1 MTACLFSFCVGL
13 EFCVGK
19 SLDDSFLH
27 VIRDEVQALSG
38 SLPDLLKCEFDKI
51 HARFCEVIRGG
62 HEKTLTSQELEPRA
76 SGSFSE
82 NLEVEAPVMP
92 SSWDKLISR
101 DYSGFAANCQSEVF
115 DAPDR
120 NKWFTGRQREIES
133 LERCLALENSVHK
146 IRMAAICGLGGCGK
160 TTLAGHFAW
169 EHKPEYEGGVF
180 WLSMEDEKKFDSCVN
195 DLALRLGL
203 MADSFNLT
211 LSKIL
216 SFISHQEK
224 RWLMVL
230 DNVDQPELSDNMR
243 KVLLGRWKRESNGQM
258 IVTTRRERI
267 EICHWI
273 DLEPDCCVEVFSF
286 SIQEAKTFLLNR
298 TGVDGAAGQE
308 NKLNELVVELGCL
321 PLALEQAGAHIR
333 SLQCP
338 LSKYL
343 EQYKLERLLLLSEH
357 QANPSWEYESRSRLS
372 VHTTWFL
379 NFEYVKNSKYGE
391 IATRFVHAAA
401 FFDPDEIHEGLINT
415 VLLSRLVPDEKRK
428 DLPLTKS
435 HIVEV
440 LTRFSL
446 FQRKS
451 VGCIRLHRVVQ
462 EVIRASMK
470 PEEIVK
476 AVCTSF
482 QLLKNAALPSSESA
496 TDTSVFSIIRHWLSL
511 KRHTAYHLLH
521 FGHTLDVSLAGELNK
536 LIEEGA
542 HEIVSAVSRT
552 LEKSK
557 QTLEN
562 HRRLSALVDGDYDKY
577 LGERDLVVEVNPCRS
592 RSVPVERTLYI
603 TDTFSSPKSD
613 VRRPENNT
621 SRCVII

>member
-27 VIRDEVQALSG
+27 VIHDEVQVLSG
-38 SLPDLLKCEFDKI
+38 SLPDWLEKTNSDIRQVRDMLNSFKFEFDKI
-51 HARFCEVIRGG
+51 HALFCFGE
-62 HEKTLTSQELEPRA
+62 T
-76 SGSFSE
+76 
-82 NLEVEAPVMP
+82 LEVKTPATPNV
-92 SSWDKLISR
+92 WDKILSR
-101 DYSGFAANCQSEVF
+101 DYSDFAENYKSEVF
-115 DAPDR
+115 DAPDQ
-120 NKWFTGRQREIES
+120 NKWFTGRQMEIES
-133 LERCLALENSVHK
+133 LERCLALETSDRSF
-146 IRMAAICGLGGCGK
+146 RMAAICGLGGCGK
-160 TTLAGHFAW
+160 TTLAANFAW

-180 WLSMEDEKKFDSCVN
+180 WVSMEDEKKFDSCVN

-216 SFISHQEK
+216 SFLSHQER

-230 DNVDQPELSDNMR
+230 DNVDQLQLSVNMQ
-243 KVLLGRWKRESNGQM
+243 KVLSGRWKRESNGHM
-258 IVTTRRERI
+258 IITTRRERK
-267 EICHWI
+267 EICQWMY
-273 DLEPDCCVEVFSF
+273 LEPHCCVEVFSF
-286 SIQEAKTFLLNR
+286 STQEAKRFLLTRAGCDN
-298 TGVDGAAGQE
+298 AAGQE
-308 NKLNELVVELGCL
+308 KTLNELVVELGCL

-343 EQYKLERLLLLSEH
+343 EQYKLERLQLLSEH

-372 VHTTWFL
+372 VHTTWLL

-401 FFDPDEIHEGLINT
+401 FFDPDEIHEGLINA
-415 VLLSRLVPDEKRK
+415 VLLSRFVPDGNKE
-428 DLPLTKS
+428 DLPLTNS
-435 HIVEV
+435 HIVDV
-440 LTRFSL
+440 LTKFSL

-470 PEEIVK
+470 PEEIAK

-482 QLLKNAALPSSESA
+482 QLLKNAALPGNESA

-511 KRHTAYHLLH
+511 KTHMAYYSLH

-536 LIEEGA
+536 LLEEGA
-542 HEIVSAVSRT
+542 HEIVSAVSHT

-562 HRRLSALVDGDYDKY
+562 YRRLSALVDGDYDKY
-577 LGERDLVVEVNPCRS
+577 LGERDLAVEVKARS
-592 RSVPVERTLYI
+592 SI
-603 TDTFSSPKSD
+603 PKKKI
-613 VRRPENNT
+613 RHNRHF
-621 SRCVII
+621 

>member
-1 MTACLFSFCVGL
+1 MIACLFSFCVGL

-19 SLDDSFLH
+19 PLDNSFLH
-27 VIRDEVQALSG
+27 VIRDEVQVLSG
-38 SLPDLLKCEFDKI
+38 SLPDWLEKTNSDIRQVRDMLNSFKSEFDKI
-51 HARFCEVIRGG
+51 HSMFCFGE
-62 HEKTLTSQELEPRA
+62 T
-76 SGSFSE
+76 
-82 NLEVEAPVMP
+82 LEVKTPVIP
-92 SSWDKLISR
+92 NVWDKLLSR
-101 DYSGFAANCQSEVF
+101 DYSDFAENYKSEVF
-115 DAPDR
+115 DAPDQ
-120 NKWFTGRQREIES
+120 NKWFTGRQMEIES
-133 LERCLALENSVHK
+133 LERCLALENSDHCF
-146 IRMAAICGLGGCGK
+146 RMAAICGLGGCGK
-160 TTLAGHFAW
+160 TTLAANFAW

-180 WLSMEDEKKFDSCVN
+180 WVSMEDEKKFDSCVN

-216 SFISHQEK
+216 SFISHQER

-230 DNVDQPELSDNMR
+230 DNVDQLQLSVNMQ
-243 KVLLGRWKRESNGQM
+243 KVLSGRWKRESNGHM
-258 IVTTRRERI
+258 IITTRRERK
-267 EICHWI
+267 EICQWM
-273 DLEPDCCVEVFSF
+273 DLEPHCCVEVFSF
-286 SIQEAKTFLLNR
+286 STQEAKRFLLTRAGCDN
-298 TGVDGAAGQE
+298 AAGQD
-308 NKLNELVVELGCL
+308 KTLNELVVELGCL

-338 LSKYL
+338 LSNYL
-343 EQYKLERLLLLSEH
+343 EQYKLERLQLLSEH

-372 VHTTWFL
+372 VHTTWLL

-401 FFDPDEIHEGLINT
+401 FFDPDEIHEGLINA
-415 VLLSRLVPDEKRK
+415 VLLSRFVPDGNKK
-428 DLPLTKS
+428 NLPLTNS
-435 HIVEV
+435 HIVDV
-440 LTRFSL
+440 LTKFSL

-470 PEEIVK
+470 PEEIAK

-482 QLLKNAALPSSESA
+482 QLLKNAALPGSESA

-511 KRHTAYHLLH
+511 KTHMAYYLLH

-536 LIEEGA
+536 LLEEGA
-542 HEIVSAVSRT
+542 HEIVSAVSHT

-562 HRRLSALVDGDYDKY
+562 YRRLSALVDGDYDKY
-577 LGERDLVVEVNPCRS
+577 LGERDLAVEVKARS
-592 RSVPVERTLYI
+592 SI
-603 TDTFSSPKSD
+603 PKKKI
-613 VRRPENNT
+613 RHNRHF
-621 SRCVII
+621 

>member
-1 MTACLFSFCVGL
+1 MIACLFSFCVGL

-19 SLDDSFLH
+19 PLDDSFLH
-27 VIRDEVQALSG
+27 VIHDEVQVLSG
-38 SLPDLLKCEFDKI
+38 SLPDWLEKTNSDIRQVRDMLNSFKSEFDKI
-51 HARFCEVIRGG
+51 HSMFCFGE
-62 HEKTLTSQELEPRA
+62 T
-76 SGSFSE
+76 
-82 NLEVEAPVMP
+82 LEVKTPVIP
-92 SSWDKLISR
+92 NVWDKLLSR
-101 DYSGFAANCQSEVF
+101 DYSDFAENYKSEVF
-115 DAPDR
+115 DAPDQ
-120 NKWFTGRQREIES
+120 NKWFTGRQMEIES
-133 LERCLALENSVHK
+133 LERCLALENSDHCF
-146 IRMAAICGLGGCGK
+146 RMAAICGLGGCGK
-160 TTLAGHFAW
+160 TTLAANFAW

-180 WLSMEDEKKFDSCVN
+180 WVSMEDEKKFDSCVN

-216 SFISHQEK
+216 SFISHQER

-230 DNVDQPELSDNMR
+230 DNVDQLQLSVNMQ
-243 KVLLGRWKRESNGQM
+243 KVLSGRWKRESNGHM
-258 IVTTRRERI
+258 IITTRRERK
-267 EICHWI
+267 EICQWM
-273 DLEPDCCVEVFSF
+273 DLEPHCCVEVFSF
-286 SIQEAKTFLLNR
+286 STQEAKRFLLTRAGCDN
-298 TGVDGAAGQE
+298 AAGQD
-308 NKLNELVVELGCL
+308 KTLNELVVELGCL

-338 LSKYL
+338 LSNYL
-343 EQYKLERLLLLSEH
+343 EQYKLERLQLLSEH

-372 VHTTWFL
+372 VHTTWLL

-401 FFDPDEIHEGLINT
+401 FFDPDEIHEGLINA
-415 VLLSRLVPDEKRK
+415 VLLSRFVPDGNKK
-428 DLPLTKS
+428 NLPLTNS
-435 HIVEV
+435 HIVDV
-440 LTRFSL
+440 LTKFSL

-470 PEEIVK
+470 PEEIAK

-482 QLLKNAALPSSESA
+482 QLLKNAALPGSESA

-511 KRHTAYHLLH
+511 KTHMAYYLLH

-536 LIEEGA
+536 LLEEGA
-542 HEIVSAVSRT
+542 HEIVSAVSHT

-562 HRRLSALVDGDYDKY
+562 YRRLSALVDGDYDKY
-577 LGERDLVVEVNPCRS
+577 LGERDLAVEVKARS
-592 RSVPVERTLYI
+592 SI
-603 TDTFSSPKSD
+603 PKKKI
-613 VRRPENNT
+613 RHNRHF
-621 SRCVII
+621 

>member
-27 VIRDEVQALSG
+27 VIHDEVQVLSG
-38 SLPDLLKCEFDKI
+38 SLPDWLEKTNSDIRQVRDMLNSFKFEFDKI
-51 HARFCEVIRGG
+51 HALFCFGE
-62 HEKTLTSQELEPRA
+62 T
-76 SGSFSE
+76 
-82 NLEVEAPVMP
+82 LEVKTPATPNV
-92 SSWDKLISR
+92 WDKILSR
-101 DYSGFAANCQSEVF
+101 DYSDFAENYKSEVF
-115 DAPDR
+115 DAPDQ
-120 NKWFTGRQREIES
+120 NKWFTGRQMEIES
-133 LERCLALENSVHK
+133 LERCLALENSDHCF
-146 IRMAAICGLGGCGK
+146 RMAAICGLGGCGK
-160 TTLAGHFAW
+160 TTLAANFAW

-180 WLSMEDEKKFDSCVN
+180 WVSMEDEKKFDSCVN

-216 SFISHQEK
+216 SFLSHQER

-230 DNVDQPELSDNMR
+230 DNVDQLQLSVNMQ
-243 KVLLGRWKRESNGQM
+243 KVLSGRWKRESNGHM
-258 IVTTRRERI
+258 IITTRRERK
-267 EICHWI
+267 EICQWM
-273 DLEPDCCVEVFSF
+273 DLEPHCCVEVFSF
-286 SIQEAKTFLLNR
+286 STQEAKRFLLTRAGCDN
-298 TGVDGAAGQE
+298 AAGQE
-308 NKLNELVVELGCL
+308 KTLNELVVELGCL

-343 EQYKLERLLLLSEH
+343 EQYKLERLQLLSEH

-372 VHTTWFL
+372 VHTTWLL

-401 FFDPDEIHEGLINT
+401 FFDPDEIHEGLINA
-415 VLLSRLVPDEKRK
+415 VLLSRFVPDGNKE
-428 DLPLTKS
+428 DLPLTNS
-435 HIVEV
+435 HIVDV
-440 LTRFSL
+440 LTKFSL

-470 PEEIVK
+470 PEEIAK

-482 QLLKNAALPSSESA
+482 QLLKNAALPGNESA

-511 KRHTAYHLLH
+511 KTHMAYYSLH

-536 LIEEGA
+536 LLEEGA
-542 HEIVSAVSRT
+542 HEIVSAVSHT

-562 HRRLSALVDGDYDKY
+562 YRRLSALVDGDYDKY
-577 LGERDLVVEVNPCRS
+577 LGERDLAVEVKARS
-592 RSVPVERTLYI
+592 SI
-603 TDTFSSPKSD
+603 PKKKI
-613 VRRPENNT
+613 RHNRHF
-621 SRCVII
+621 

>member
-27 VIRDEVQALSG
+27 VIHDEVQVLSG
-38 SLPDLLKCEFDKI
+38 SLPDWLEKTNSDIRQVRDMLNSFKFEFDKI
-51 HARFCEVIRGG
+51 HALFCFGE
-62 HEKTLTSQELEPRA
+62 T
-76 SGSFSE
+76 
-82 NLEVEAPVMP
+82 LEVKTPATPNV
-92 SSWDKLISR
+92 WDKILSR
-101 DYSGFAANCQSEVF
+101 DYSDFAENYKSEVF
-115 DAPDR
+115 DAPDQ
-120 NKWFTGRQREIES
+120 NKWFTGRQMEIES
-133 LERCLALENSVHK
+133 LERCLALETSDRSF
-146 IRMAAICGLGGCGK
+146 RMAAICGLGGCGK
-160 TTLAGHFAW
+160 TTLAANFAW

-180 WLSMEDEKKFDSCVN
+180 WVSMEDEKKFDSCVN

-216 SFISHQEK
+216 SFLSHQER

-230 DNVDQPELSDNMR
+230 DNVDQLQLSVNMQ
-243 KVLLGRWKRESNGQM
+243 KVLSGRWKRESNGHM
-258 IVTTRRERI
+258 IITTRRERK
-267 EICHWI
+267 EICQWM
-273 DLEPDCCVEVFSF
+273 DLEPHCCVEVFSF
-286 SIQEAKTFLLNR
+286 STQEAKRFLLTRAGCDN
-298 TGVDGAAGQE
+298 AAGQE
-308 NKLNELVVELGCL
+308 KTLNELVVELGCL

-343 EQYKLERLLLLSEH
+343 EQYKLERLQLLSEH

-372 VHTTWFL
+372 VHTTWLL

-401 FFDPDEIHEGLINT
+401 FFDPDEIHEGLINA
-415 VLLSRLVPDEKRK
+415 VLLSRFVPDGNKE

-435 HIVEV
+435 HIVNV
-440 LTRFSL
+440 LTKFSL

-470 PEEIVK
+470 PEEIAK

-482 QLLKNAALPSSESA
+482 QLLKNAALPGSESA

-511 KRHTAYHLLH
+511 KTHMAYYSLH

-536 LIEEGA
+536 LLEEGA
-542 HEIVSAVSRT
+542 HEIVSAVSHT

-562 HRRLSALVDGDYDKY
+562 YRRLSALVDGDYDKY
-577 LGERDLVVEVNPCRS
+577 LGERDLAVEVKARS
-592 RSVPVERTLYI
+592 SI
-603 TDTFSSPKSD
+603 PKKKI
-613 VRRPENNT
+613 RHNRHF
-621 SRCVII
+621 

>member
-27 VIRDEVQALSG
+27 VIHDEVQVLSG
-38 SLPDLLKCEFDKI
+38 SLPDWLEKTNSDIRQVRDMLNSFKFEFDKI
-51 HARFCEVIRGG
+51 HALFCFGE
-62 HEKTLTSQELEPRA
+62 T
-76 SGSFSE
+76 
-82 NLEVEAPVMP
+82 LEVKTPATPNV
-92 SSWDKLISR
+92 WDKILSR
-101 DYSGFAANCQSEVF
+101 DYSDFAENYKSEVF
-115 DAPDR
+115 DAPDQ
-120 NKWFTGRQREIES
+120 NKWFTGRQMEIES
-133 LERCLALENSVHK
+133 LERCLALETSDRSF
-146 IRMAAICGLGGCGK
+146 RMAAICGLGGCGK
-160 TTLAGHFAW
+160 TTLAANFAW

-180 WLSMEDEKKFDSCVN
+180 WVSMEDEKKFDSCVN

-216 SFISHQEK
+216 SFISRQEK

-230 DNVDQPELSDNMR
+230 DNVDQLQLSVNMQ
-243 KVLLGRWKRESNGQM
+243 KVLSGRWKRESNGHM
-258 IVTTRRERI
+258 IITTRRERK
-267 EICHWI
+267 EICQWM
-273 DLEPDCCVEVFSF
+273 DLEPHCCVEVFSF
-286 SIQEAKTFLLNR
+286 STQEAKRFLLTRAGCDN
-298 TGVDGAAGQE
+298 AAGQE
-308 NKLNELVVELGCL
+308 KTLNELVVELGCL

-343 EQYKLERLLLLSEH
+343 EQYKLERLQLLSEH

-372 VHTTWFL
+372 VHTTWLL

-401 FFDPDEIHEGLINT
+401 FFDPDEIHEGLINA
-415 VLLSRLVPDEKRK
+415 VLLSRFVPDGNKE

-435 HIVEV
+435 HIVNV
-440 LTRFSL
+440 LTKFSL

-470 PEEIVK
+470 PEEIAK

-482 QLLKNAALPSSESA
+482 QLLKNAALPGSESA

-511 KRHTAYHLLH
+511 KTHMAYYSLH

-536 LIEEGA
+536 LLEEGA
-542 HEIVSAVSRT
+542 HEIVSAVSHT

-562 HRRLSALVDGDYDKY
+562 YRRLSALVDGDYDKY
-577 LGERDLVVEVNPCRS
+577 LGERDLAVEVKARS
-592 RSVPVERTLYI
+592 SI
-603 TDTFSSPKSD
+603 PKKKI
-613 VRRPENNT
+613 RHNRHF
-621 SRCVII
+621 

>member
-38 SLPDLLKCEFDKI
+38 SFPDLLKCEFDKI
-51 HARFCEVIRGG
+51 QARICEVIRGG
-62 HEKTLTSQELEPRA
+62 HEKTLTSQELAPRA

-82 NLEVEAPVMP
+82 NLEVEAPVMQ

-101 DYSGFAANCQSEVF
+101 DYRGFAVNYKSEVF

-120 NKWFTGRQREIES
+120 NKWFTGRQMEIES
-133 LERCLALENSVHK
+133 LERCLALENGAHK
-146 IRMAAICGLGGCGK
+146 VRMAAICGLGGCGK
-160 TTLAGHFAW
+160 TTLAAHFAW

-180 WLSMEDEKKFDSCVN
+180 WLSMEDKKKFDSCVN

-203 MADSFNLT
+203 VADSIDRT

-216 SFISHQEK
+216 SVISHQKK

-230 DNVDQPELSDNMR
+230 DNVDQPQLSDNMQ
-243 KVLLGRWKRESNGQM
+243 KVLLGRWKKRVKWPNDNNNKTGKK
-258 IVTTRRERI
+258 R
-267 EICHWI
+267 ICHWI
-273 DLEPDCCVEVFSF
+273 DLEPDCCVKVFSF
-286 SIQEAKTFLLNR
+286 STQEAKTFLLNR
-298 TGVDGAAGQE
+298 AGGNNAAGQE
-308 NKLNELVVELGCL
+308 NKLHELVVELGCL
-321 PLALEQAGAHIR
+321 PLTLEQSGAHIR

-343 EQYKLERLLLLSEH
+343 EQYRRERLQLLSEH

-372 VHTTWFL
+372 VHTIWLL
-379 NFEYVKNSKYGE
+379 NFEYVKTSKYEE

-401 FFDPDEIHEGLINT
+401 FFDPDEIYEGLINAE
-415 VLLSRLVPDEKRK
+415 LLSRDVLDGKERE
-428 DLPLTKS
+428 LPLTNTL
-435 HIVEV
+435 IVED
-440 LTRFSL
+440 LTKFSL

-451 VGCIRLHRVVQ
+451 FGSIRIHRLVQ

-470 PEEIVK
+470 PEEIAK

-482 QLLKNAALPSSESA
+482 QLLKNAALPGSA

-511 KRHTAYHLLH
+511 KRHMAYHQ
-521 FGHTLDVSLAGELNK
+521 K
-536 LIEEGA
+536 LIRG
-542 HEIVSAVSRT
+542 
-552 LEKSK
+552 
-557 QTLEN
+557 
-562 HRRLSALVDGDYDKY
+562 
-577 LGERDLVVEVNPCRS
+577 
-592 RSVPVERTLYI
+592 
-603 TDTFSSPKSD
+603 
-613 VRRPENNT
+613 
-621 SRCVII
+621 

>member
-27 VIRDEVQALSG
+27 VIHDEVQVLSG
-38 SLPDLLKCEFDKI
+38 SLPDWLEKTNSDIRQVRDMLNSFKFEFDKI
-51 HARFCEVIRGG
+51 HALFCFGE
-62 HEKTLTSQELEPRA
+62 T
-76 SGSFSE
+76 
-82 NLEVEAPVMP
+82 LEVKTPATPNV
-92 SSWDKLISR
+92 WDKILSR
-101 DYSGFAANCQSEVF
+101 DYSDFAENYKSEVF
-115 DAPDR
+115 DAPDQ
-120 NKWFTGRQREIES
+120 NKWFTGRQMEIES
-133 LERCLALENSVHK
+133 LERCLALENSDHCF
-146 IRMAAICGLGGCGK
+146 RMAAICGLGGCGK
-160 TTLAGHFAW
+160 TTLAANFAW

-180 WLSMEDEKKFDSCVN
+180 WVSMEDEKKFDSCVN

-216 SFISHQEK
+216 SFISRQEK

-230 DNVDQPELSDNMR
+230 DNVDQLQLSVNMQ
-243 KVLLGRWKRESNGQM
+243 KVLSGRWKRESNGHM
-258 IVTTRRERI
+258 IITTRRERK
-267 EICHWI
+267 EICQWMY
-273 DLEPDCCVEVFSF
+273 LEPHCCIEVFSF
-286 SIQEAKTFLLNR
+286 STQEAKQFLLTRAGCDN
-298 TGVDGAAGQE
+298 AAGQE
-308 NKLNELVVELGCL
+308 KTLNELVVELGCL

-343 EQYKLERLLLLSEH
+343 EQYKLERLQLLSEH

-372 VHTTWFL
+372 VHTTWLL

-401 FFDPDEIHEGLINT
+401 FFDPDEIHEGLINA
-415 VLLSRLVPDEKRK
+415 VLLSRFVPDGNKE

-435 HIVEV
+435 HIVNV
-440 LTRFSL
+440 LTKFSL

-470 PEEIVK
+470 PEEIAK

-482 QLLKNAALPSSESA
+482 QLLKNAALPGSESA

-511 KRHTAYHLLH
+511 KTHMAYYSLH

-536 LIEEGA
+536 LLEEGA
-542 HEIVSAVSRT
+542 HEIVSAVSHT

-562 HRRLSALVDGDYDKY
+562 YRRLSALVDGDYDKY
-577 LGERDLVVEVNPCRS
+577 LGERDLAVEVKARS
-592 RSVPVERTLYI
+592 SI
-603 TDTFSSPKSD
+603 PKKKI
-613 VRRPENNT
+613 RHNRHF
-621 SRCVII
+621 

>member
-19 SLDDSFLH
+19 SLDDNFLH

-51 HARFCEVIRGG
+51 QARFCEVIRGG
-62 HEKTLTSQELEPRA
+62 HEKTLMSQELEPRA

-92 SSWDKLISR
+92 SCGDKLISR
-101 DYSGFAANCQSEVF
+101 DYSGFAVNCQSEVF

-133 LERCLALENSVHK
+133 LERCLALENSAQKVS
-146 IRMAAICGLGGCGK
+146 MAAICGLGGCGK
-160 TTLAGHFAW
+160 TTLAAHFAW

-203 MADSFNLT
+203 MADSIDRT

-216 SFISHQEK
+216 SVISHEKK
-224 RWLMVL
+224 RWLVVL
-230 DNVDQPELSDNMR
+230 DNVDQPQLSDNMR
-243 KVLLGRWKRESNGQM
+243 KVLLGRWKRESNGHM
-258 IVTTRRERI
+258 IITTRRERK
-267 EICHWI
+267 EICQWM
-273 DLEPDCCVEVFSF
+273 DLEPHCCVEVFSF
-286 SIQEAKTFLLNR
+286 STQEAKTFLLNR
-298 TGVDGAAGQE
+298 AGGDNAAGQE
-308 NKLNELVVELGCL
+308 NKLHELVVELGCL

-343 EQYKLERLLLLSEH
+343 EQYNLERLQLLSEH

-372 VHTTWFL
+372 VHTTWLL

-391 IATRFVHAAA
+391 IATIFVHAAA
-401 FFDPDEIHEGLINT
+401 FFDPDEIHEGLINAL
-415 VLLSRLVPDEKRK
+415 LLSRFVPDGKK
-428 DLPLTKS
+428 NDLPLTNS
-435 HIVEV
+435 HIVDV
-440 LTRFSL
+440 LTKFSL

-470 PEEIVK
+470 PEEIAK
-476 AVCTSF
+476 AMCTSF
-482 QLLKNAALPSSESA
+482 QLLKNAALPGSESA

-511 KRHTAYHLLH
+511 KRHMAYYLLH
-521 FGHTLDVSLAGELNK
+521 FRHTLDVSLAGELNK
-536 LIEEGA
+536 LLEEGA
-542 HEIVSAVSRT
+542 HEIVSAVSHT

-557 QTLEN
+557 QTFEN
-562 HRRLSALVDGDYDKY
+562 YRRLSALVDGDKDKY
-577 LGERDLVVEVNPCRS
+577 LGERDQVVKRKERKSHSNP
-592 RSVPVERTLYI
+592 ERFLYT
-603 TDTFSSPKSD
+603 TDTFSSPESD
-613 VRRPENNT
+613 VRRPEHNT
-621 SRCVII
+621 LRCVII

>member
-27 VIRDEVQALSG
+27 VIHDEVQVLSG
-38 SLPDLLKCEFDKI
+38 SLPDWLEKTNNDIRQVRDMLNSFKFEFDKI
-51 HARFCEVIRGG
+51 HAMFCFGE
-62 HEKTLTSQELEPRA
+62 T
-76 SGSFSE
+76 
-82 NLEVEAPVMP
+82 LEVKTPLIPNV
-92 SSWDKLISR
+92 WDKLLSK
-101 DYSGFAANCQSEVF
+101 DYSDFAENYKSEVF
-115 DAPDR
+115 DAPDQ
-120 NKWFTGRQREIES
+120 NKWFTGRQMEIES
-133 LERCLALENSVHK
+133 LERCLALENSDHSF
-146 IRMAAICGLGGCGK
+146 RMAAICGLGGCGK
-160 TTLAGHFAW
+160 TTLAANFAW

-180 WLSMEDEKKFDSCVN
+180 WVSMEDEKKFDSCVN

-216 SFISHQEK
+216 SFISHQER

-230 DNVDQPELSDNMR
+230 DNVDQLQLSVNMQ
-243 KVLLGRWKRESNGQM
+243 KVLSGRWKRESNGHM
-258 IVTTRRERI
+258 IITTRRERK
-267 EICHWI
+267 EICQWMY
-273 DLEPDCCVEVFSF
+273 LEPHCCIEVFSF
-286 SIQEAKTFLLNR
+286 STQEAKQFLLTRAGCDN
-298 TGVDGAAGQE
+298 AAGQE
-308 NKLNELVVELGCL
+308 KTLNELVVELGCL

-343 EQYKLERLLLLSEH
+343 EQYKLERLQLLSEH

-372 VHTTWFL
+372 VHTTWLL

-401 FFDPDEIHEGLINT
+401 FFDPDEIHEGLINA
-415 VLLSRLVPDEKRK
+415 VLLSRFVPDGNKE

-435 HIVEV
+435 HIVNV
-440 LTRFSL
+440 LTKFSL

-470 PEEIVK
+470 PEEIAK

-482 QLLKNAALPSSESA
+482 QLLKNAALPGSESA

-511 KRHTAYHLLH
+511 KTHMAYYSLH

-536 LIEEGA
+536 LLEEGA
-542 HEIVSAVSRT
+542 HEIVSAVSHT

-562 HRRLSALVDGDYDKY
+562 YRRLSALVDGDYDKY
-577 LGERDLVVEVNPCRS
+577 LGERDLAVEVKARS
-592 RSVPVERTLYI
+592 SI
-603 TDTFSSPKSD
+603 PKKKI
-613 VRRPENNT
+613 RHNRHF
-621 SRCVII
+621 